1 MATRIVNRLPSFVRS
16 VEAKAARGM
25 TQALVLGASKA
36 SVMTPI
42 DTSALLNSQY
52 RDVQV
57 GSDAVR
63 GRVGYTVDYALP
75 VHDPDVK
82 QTFRRSTA
90 RKEFLKLGF
99 ERAMVP
105 MSATGEKGAMRLS
118 GFKGLGQL
126 VDHLLGRG

>member
-1 MATRIVNRLPSFVRS
+1 MATRVVNRLPLFVTETERR
-16 VEAKAARGM
+16 AASAV
-25 TQALVLGASKA
+25 TQALIKGASEA

-99 ERAMVP
+99 ERAEP
-105 MSATGEKGAMRLS
+105 EI
-118 GFKGLGQL
+118 
-126 VDHLLGRG
+126 RGIVARALKA